1 MHYLSLRSSFAA
13 ATNAG
18 LFGIW
23 QPTAFAHIDTLDT
36 WEDEVADD
44 QGLSRAIVEG
54 TFVPINIGGD
64 GAFQFEVRGTDERGV
79 LTARERSYLVVS
91 SEPYLLVSDGTVALG
106 GLESVGDYGAQAAW
120 QFELDSGR
128 YSVSVHLLDWRAEP
142 GYSNADGS
150 PRDDALP
157 DFIILLSPES
167 AAVRKY
173 RQSVETFVRPS

>member
-1 MHYLSLRSSFAA
+1 MHCLSLRSSFAA
-13 ATNAG
+13 ATKAG

-23 QPTAFAHIDTLDT
+23 QPKAFAHVDTLDA

-44 QGLSRAIVEG
+44 RGLSRAIAEG

-64 GAFQFEVRGTDERGV
+64 GAFQFEVRGTDEQRV

-91 SEPYLLVSDGTVALG
+91 SERYLLVSDGTVASG
-106 GLESVGDYGAQAAW
+106 GLESVGAYGAQAAW
-120 QFELDSGR
+120 QFELDPGK

-150 PRDDALP
+150 PRDGALP
-157 DFIILLSPES
+157 DFVVLLSPEL
-167 AAVRKY
+167 AAVQDY